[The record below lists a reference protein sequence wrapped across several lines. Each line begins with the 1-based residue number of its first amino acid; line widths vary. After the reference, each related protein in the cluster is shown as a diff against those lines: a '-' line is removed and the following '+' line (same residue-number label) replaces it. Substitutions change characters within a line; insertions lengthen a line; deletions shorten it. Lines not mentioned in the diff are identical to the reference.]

1 MGPSQ
6 GMGNPQSIVLP
17 TPAPWPYRSPMDDAR
32 ASTALALLADLGL
45 PADEAAVLH
54 ASNTFTLRI
63 RPADVVARIAP
74 RDRAGDLAVEIERA
88 AALQAVGAPVGPP
101 DPRLAPTVH
110 LRGEHAITL
119 WEHLPARDREELPP
133 AEFADSLAALH
144 TGMRALDLPVPP
156 LADRVGHALDLLRD
170 PERTPALA
178 PADRTLLQETLARL
192 AERAATGGPQQILHG
207 EPHPGNVLDTPA
219 GPRFIDLETFC
230 RGPVEFDLAHAP
242 AEVAA
247 HYPGHDP
254 ALLEGCRTLS
264 LALATTWRFDRED
277 TFPDGRAIGEAW
289 LAEVRARVEG

>member
-1 MGPSQ
+1 MD
-6 GMGNPQSIVLP
+6 I
-17 TPAPWPYRSPMDDAR
+17 TPLDDPR
-32 ASTALALLADLGL
+32 VPNALALLTDLGL
-45 PADEAAVLH
+45 PAEEAVVLH
-54 ASNTFTLRI
+54 ASNTLTLRL

-74 RDRAGDLAVEIERA
+74 RDRAGDLAVELERA
-88 AALQAVGAPVGPP
+88 EALQAVGAPVGPP

-119 WEHLPARDREELPP
+119 WEHLPARDREEMPP

-178 PADRTLLQETLARL
+178 AAARSLLQETLARL

-207 EPHPGNVLDTPA
+207 EPHPGNVLDTPS

-254 ALLEGCRTLS
+254 ALLEDCRTLS
-264 LALATTWRFDRED
+264 LAIATTWRFDRQD

-289 LAEVRARVEG
+289 LTEVRARVEE

>member
-1 MGPSQ
+1 
-6 GMGNPQSIVLP
+6 
-17 TPAPWPYRSPMDDAR
+17 MDDAR
-32 ASTALALLADLGL
+32 VMTALALLAELGL
-45 PADEAAVLH
+45 PAEEAAVLH
-54 ASNTFTLRI
+54 ASNTLTLRVL
-63 RPADVVARIAP
+63 PADVVARIAP
-74 RDRAGDLAVEIERA
+74 RDRAGDLAVELERA

-144 TGMRALDLPVPP
+144 TGMRVLDLPVPP

-178 PADRTLLQETLARL
+178 AAARSLLQETLARL

-207 EPHPGNVLDTPA
+207 EPHPGNVLDTPS

-254 ALLEGCRTLS
+254 ALLEECRTLS
-264 LALATTWRFDRED
+264 LALATTWRWDRED
-277 TFPDGRAIGEAW
+277 TFPDGRAIGVAW

>member
-1 MGPSQ
+1 MD
-6 GMGNPQSIVLP
+6 I
-17 TPAPWPYRSPMDDAR
+17 TPLDEPRVPN
-32 ASTALALLADLGL
+32 ALALLTDLGL
-45 PADEAAVLH
+45 PAEEAVVLH
-54 ASNTFTLRI
+54 ASNTLTLRL

-74 RDRAGDLAVEIERA
+74 RDRAGDLAVELERA
-88 AALQAVGAPVGPP
+88 EALQAVGAPVGPP

-119 WEHLPARDREELPP
+119 WEHLPARDREEMPP

-178 PADRTLLQETLARL
+178 AAARSLLQETLARL

-207 EPHPGNVLDTPA
+207 EPHPGNVLDTPS

-254 ALLEGCRTLS
+254 ALLEDCRTLS
-264 LALATTWRFDRED
+264 LAIATTWRFDRQD

-289 LAEVRARVEG
+289 LTEVRARVEE